1 MFGFSLAELA
11 IVLLVILFF
20 IKPKDLPEIARY
32 IGKAIYHGKRLYAEL
47 KKSLKDLEKDFEI
60 DSLKNEINNAI
71 IEEKIKHEEE
81 EETIIVDMYG
91 NEHRVGNLSH
101 VRPDLAKEELQD
113 EISKNNSLNLENL
126 QKKSSKIND

>member
-32 IGKAIYHGKRLYAEL
+32 IGKAIYHGKKLYEEL
-47 KKSLKDLEKDFEI
+47 KKSLKDLEKEFEI

-81 EETIIVDMYG
+81 EESIIVDMYG
-91 NEHRVGNLSH
+91 NEHRVGNLSQ
-101 VRPDLAKEELQD
+101 VRPDLAKEELQN
-113 EISKNNSLNLENL
+113 EIAKSNLLNRENL
-126 QKKSSKIND
+126 QKNS

>member
-32 IGKAIYHGKRLYAEL
+32 IGKAIYHGKRLYEEL
-47 KKSLKDLEKDFEI
+47 KRSLKDLEKEFEI
-60 DSLKNEINNAI
+60 DNLKNEINNAI
-71 IEEKIKHEEE
+71 VEEKIKHEEE

>member
-32 IGKAIYHGKRLYAEL
+32 IGKAIYHGKRLYEEL
-47 KKSLKDLEKDFEI
+47 KRSLKDLEKEFEI
-60 DSLKNEINNAI
+60 DNLKNEINNAI
-71 IEEKIKHEEE
+71 VEEKIKHEEE

-101 VRPDLAKEELQD
+101 VRPDLAKEELHD
-113 EISKNNSLNLENL
+113 EISKNNSMNLENL
-126 QKKSSKIND
+126 QKNPKN

>member
-32 IGKAIYHGKRLYAEL
+32 IGKAIYHGKRLYEEL
-47 KKSLKDLEKDFEI
+47 KRSLKDLEKEFEI
-60 DSLKNEINNAI
+60 DNLKNEINNAI
-71 IEEKIKHEEE
+71 VEEKIKHEEE

-101 VRPDLAKEELQD
+101 VRPDLAKEELHD
-113 EISKNNSLNLENL
+113 EISKNNSMNLENL
-126 QKKSSKIND
+126 QKKS